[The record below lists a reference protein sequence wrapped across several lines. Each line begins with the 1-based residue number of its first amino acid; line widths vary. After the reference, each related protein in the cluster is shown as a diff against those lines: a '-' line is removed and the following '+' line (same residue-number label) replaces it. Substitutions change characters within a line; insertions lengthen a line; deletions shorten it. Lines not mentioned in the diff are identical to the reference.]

1 VAANVLIPDQSTAT
15 ACFNDTCVVGVLV
28 VGTPMSG
35 SGVGILFPAA
45 SGVSGVV
52 WAAGTNRDRV
62 EINWQFTDLVRFDAG
77 DRYHVTVTDPGG
89 VTIATK
95 EVTAVSYDTYE
106 PNGPSCGPTCHRA
119 RFP

>member
-1 VAANVLIPDQSTAT
+1 
-15 ACFNDTCVVGVLV
+15 VVGVLV
-28 VGTPMSG
+28 APMPMSPG
-35 SGVGILFPAA
+35 SGAGIVFPAA
-45 SGVSGVV
+45 SGVAGVV

-62 EINWQFTDLVRFDAG
+62 EIDWQFTDLVRFGAG
-77 DRYHVTVTDPGG
+77 DRYQVTITDPGG

-95 EVTAVSYDTYE
+95 EVTAVSYDTYQ